1 MPAQLEHL
9 AHAYFH
15 QDFDI
20 EFDSP
25 DAVVVAFAEDEG
37 RGAVSELTFEFDAL
51 LAGPL
56 NEGQLEDLWIKKL
69 GASYAPTADGQTY
82 RDWFA
87 HMRDLLA

>member
-9 AHAYFH
+9 AQAYFN
-15 QDFDI
+15 QDYDL
-20 EFDSP
+20 EFDTP

-37 RGAVSELTFEFDAL
+37 RGAVSELTFELDAL

-56 NEGQLEDLWIKKL
+56 NEGQLEDLWVKTL
-69 GASYAPTADGQTY
+69 GASYAPTADGQTC
-82 RDWFA
+82 RGWFA